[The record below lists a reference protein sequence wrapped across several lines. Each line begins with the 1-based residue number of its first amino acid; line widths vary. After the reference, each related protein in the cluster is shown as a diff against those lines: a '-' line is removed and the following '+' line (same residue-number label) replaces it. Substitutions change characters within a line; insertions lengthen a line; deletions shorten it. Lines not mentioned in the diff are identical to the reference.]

1 MDFRPDG
8 RHRPRPALGPRH
20 RGSGEDPYLGSHIAR
35 ARVRGFQGDD
45 LSAPNTI
52 LACAKHFAGYGAS
65 EGGRDY
71 NTVDISDQRLRE
83 LYLPPFK
90 AAADAGAA
98 TFMNSF
104 NELSGVPATGNR
116 FLVKQIL
123 RNEWGWDG
131 VIVSDWGSV
140 AEMIPHGIAEDK
152 KQAALL
158 AVKNECDIDMEGN
171 CYPSSLEE
179 LVKEGK
185 VSEKEIDRSVR
196 RILRLK
202 YELGLFDDP
211 YRYCDE
217 QREKEVTLSAGAPR
231 SGARHGPQVDRAAG
245 KPQVGVAPRQ
255 APLHRR
261 RRTAGR
267 QSGGHA
273 GRMEGQRRSE
283 GGRDDPSGYRKDRRG
298 RHTRHP
304 MPRAAT

>member
-1 MDFRPDG
+1 M
-8 RHRPRPALGPRH
+8 HR
-20 RGSGEDPYLGSHIAR
+20 R

-45 LSAPNTI
+45 LSASNTI

-123 RNEWGWDG
+123 RGEWGWDG

-140 AEMIPHGIAEDK
+140 AEMIPHGVAEDK

-158 AVKNECDIDMEGN
+158 AVKNECDIDMEGG

-217 QREKEVTLSAGAPR
+217 QREKEVTLSAAHREAARDMARKSIVLLENRKSVLPLGKPR
-231 SGARHGPQVDRAAG
+231 SIAVVGRWPTVRWTCWANGGPKAT
-245 KPQVGVAPRQ
+245 
-255 APLHRR
+255 RR
-261 RRTAGR
+261 R
-267 QSGGHA
+267 S
-273 GRMEGQRRSE
+273 
-283 GGRDDPSGYRKDRRG
+283 
-298 RHTRHP
+298 
-304 MPRAAT
+304 